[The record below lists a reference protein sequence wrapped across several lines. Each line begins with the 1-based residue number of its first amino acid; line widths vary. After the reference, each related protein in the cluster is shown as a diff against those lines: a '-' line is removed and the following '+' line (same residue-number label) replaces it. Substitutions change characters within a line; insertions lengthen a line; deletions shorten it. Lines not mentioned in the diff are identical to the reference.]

1 MSWESTIPYYR
12 IINQTVKEKLGGL
25 HSAKI
30 VLHSV
35 DFAEVVQ
42 LQHAGD
48 WDGAAALLTSAA
60 KGLRAAGAESIV
72 ICTNTM
78 HKVADQ
84 VERAAGVP
92 LLHVVDVVSDEIYR
106 HHFKKV
112 GLLGTRFTMEQDF
125 YRNRLMANGIEAIVP
140 NADDRNTVHRVIY
153 EELCLGIVRDEAR
166 IAYRDII
173 QRLIDEGA
181 HGIILG
187 CTEIAMLIGQKD
199 CAVPLFDTT
208 EIHARAAAMC
218 AMRSE
223 LAEETTVR

>member
-35 DFAEVVQ
+35 DFAEVAQ

-48 WDGAAALLTSAA
+48 WDGAAALLARAA
-60 KGLRAAGAESIV
+60 QGLRAAGAESIV

-84 VERAAGVP
+84 IERAAGVP
-92 LLHVVDVVSDEIYR
+92 LLHVADVVSDEILR
-106 HHFKKV
+106 HGLKKV

-125 YRNRLMANGIEAIVP
+125 YRNRLWANGVEAIVP
-140 NADDRNTVHRVIY
+140 NLNDRNTVHRVIY
-153 EELCLGIVRDEAR
+153 EELCQGIVRDEAR
-166 IAYRDII
+166 IAFREII

-181 HGIILG
+181 EGIILG
-187 CTEIAMLIGQKD
+187 CTEISMLIGPQD
-199 CAVPLFDTT
+199 CAVPAFDTT
-208 EIHARAAAMC
+208 EIHARAAALC
-218 AMRSE
+218 ALRAE
-223 LAEETTVR
+223 LADDALRS